1 MASIKL
7 QFEPLVQEKN
17 AVDVQNQGYLAEIT
31 EIRKKISN
39 FTEIRNQLRVNVFFS
54 FGGECP
60 LNDFFFAPSFLM
72 QQEIDKI
79 TEKRL
84 KAQGALQH
92 YEKKLKENHEAIEQ
106 ESHIAEL
113 LEQEFKVN
121 RTRFVAFSFCFEKV
135 FLHFFL

>member
-31 EIRKKISN
+31 EIRKKISD

-60 LNDFFFAPSFLM
+60 LNDFFCP
-72 QQEIDKI
+72 
-79 TEKRL
+79 
-84 KAQGALQH
+84 
-92 YEKKLKENHEAIEQ
+92 
-106 ESHIAEL
+106 
-113 LEQEFKVN
+113 
-121 RTRFVAFSFCFEKV
+121 
-135 FLHFFL
+135 FFLDAARDR